1 MTHGERNSARQFGTV
16 LFLNIKPTLD
26 AEEAS
31 GHSLVGRALL
41 FSLVCMHNIDDFYK
55 LTLQKPGAGAH
66 A

>member
-1 MTHGERNSARQFGTV
+1 MTHGERNFARQFGTV

-41 FSLVCMHNIDDFYK
+41 FFSCMYA
-55 LTLQKPGAGAH
+55 QY
-66 A
+66 